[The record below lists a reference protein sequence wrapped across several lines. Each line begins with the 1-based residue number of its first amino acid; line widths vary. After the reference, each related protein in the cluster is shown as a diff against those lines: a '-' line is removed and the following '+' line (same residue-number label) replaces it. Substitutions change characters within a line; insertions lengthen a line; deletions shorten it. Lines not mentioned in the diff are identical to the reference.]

1 MSRTTATGS
10 NVDVVFIV
18 EYSIRTPRCRVS
30 SLLGLKRQPPKVYK
44 GAIDP
49 CVLFKAFKALH
60 DIGN

>member
-1 MSRTTATGS
+1 M
-10 NVDVVFIV
+10 